1 MMDCGAI
8 ASLEETDVKNT
19 KPVALEKISSSF
31 CHTHLIILDEMTRR
45 ASGPT
50 TMPNA

>member
-19 KPVALEKISSSF
+19 KPVALEKSVAASVIRILSSW
-31 CHTHLIILDEMTRR
+31 M
-45 ASGPT
+45 G
-50 TMPNA
+50 